1 MISIFCE
8 FGERRALVQIAR
20 QPGEFGFLVGQGTLC
35 VVHRA
40 GLDQKLFFG
49 CAKLFAQIFVPRLE
63 SKNGRGLFSE
73 FDLEAIDGVALL
85 AKLGKLAC
93 ASGLELLDAHF
104 QSPRRHGELGAQ
116 LILVGLNLGH
126 RQWRGRLEPTHCQT
140 YGPRMDE
147 RNDNKPDQSR
157 GKKANAEKHDRLNH
171 GPYVSNS
178 RAFGEIRESAPPD
191 PTAPD
196 AILNPASRRATKK
209 CRRPRRKCQLTS
221 RRSERIPG
229 RPRGELEVA
238 DIGPQPQTDA

>member
-8 FGERRALVQIAR
+8 SASVERSFRSPVSL
-20 QPGEFGFLVGQGTLC
+20 PSSDSLSDKGTLR

-40 GLDQKLFFG
+40 GLDQKFFLG
-49 CAKLFAQIFVPRLE
+49 CTQLFAQILVPRLE
-63 SKNGRGLFSE
+63 RENGRGLFAE

-116 LILVGLNLGH
+116 LVLVGLNLGH
-126 RQWRGRLEPTHCQT
+126 RQRRGCLEPTHCQT
-140 YGPRMDE
+140 YGARMDE
-147 RNDNKPDQSR
+147 RNDNEPNQSR

-171 GPYVSNS
+171 GPYVSSS
-178 RAFGEIRESAPPD
+178 RKFGEIRESAPTD

-209 CRRPRRKCQLTS
+209 CRRSKLKKVGKRAGGQN
-221 RRSERIPG
+221 G
-229 RPRGELEVA
+229 FQVARGVNLR
-238 DIGPQPQTDA
+238 